1 MTVSHIKTAVSPLE
15 LARSLTELW
24 SPRVIG
30 EVDDS
35 FVKVARVHGDLD
47 WHTHAE
53 EDELFFVL
61 EGRLKLEFEDGAVE
75 LGPGQLHVVPKGVR
89 HHPVAEQPCCLL
101 LFEKK
106 STAHTGD
113 AVSAYTRSL
122 DEQLRPIGS

>member
-1 MTVSHIKTAVSPLE
+1 MSASHIKTAVSPLE

-24 SPRVIG
+24 SPRVIA

-47 WHTHAE
+47 WHAHAE

-113 AVSAYTRSL
+113 AVSARTRSL
-122 DEQLRPIGS
+122 DEQLRPIEP

>member
-1 MTVSHIKTAVSPLE
+1 MSGSHVKSAVSPLD
-15 LARSLTELW
+15 LARSLSELW
-24 SPRVIG
+24 SPRVIA
-30 EVDDS
+30 EVDES
-35 FVKVARVHGDLD
+35 YVKVARVHGDLD
-47 WHTHAE
+47 WHAHAD

-75 LGPGQLHVVPKGVR
+75 LGPGQMHVVPKGVR

-113 AVSAYTRSL
+113 SVSRYTRSL
-122 DEQLRPIGS
+122 NEQLRPFES

>member
-1 MTVSHIKTAVSPLE
+1 MSARSAVSGLSPLE
-15 LARSLTELW
+15 LARSLSELW
-24 SPRVIG
+24 SPRVIA

-35 FVKVARVHGDLD
+35 YVKVARVHGDLD
-47 WHTHAE
+47 WHAHAD

-61 EGRLKLEFEDGAVE
+61 EGRLRLEFEEGAVE

-113 AVSAYTRSL
+113 AVSTLTRSL
-122 DEQLRPIGS
+122 DEQLRPIDS